1 MAAILDS
8 NMASILGSNISNT
21 QDLQIIIGS
30 VYYALKHMFSRYN
43 YVPNCPNSQDM
54 LNKA

>member
-8 NMASILGSNISNT
+8 NMAAILGSNISNT
-21 QDLQIIIGS
+21 QDLQIIIGKC
-30 VYYALKHMFSRYN
+30 YYALKHMFSRYN

-54 LNKA
+54 LK